1 MKDLTCLAEGQ
12 VFSTDFKET
21 GINQNEIVVGATGG
35 GKTFSTAYPRLLH
48 TYHSSVVVP
57 ISKAALKE
65 DFARL
70 FKERGYKVI
79 DLNFAE
85 PDKSEYGYNPLLF
98 CRTDEDVH
106 HLACVI
112 LEAAEKREK
121 ASDQYWVNAA
131 RNVLAAEIHL
141 IMMNAKYQNKEPN
154 IADVVLLHK
163 NIKTLPR
170 ENVCINLTRFF
181 DEADKRFPEFNAK
194 QLWMSVANLPPRTAQ
209 CVLSYVSTGLNNT
222 FSNSVVG
229 MAHRGKLVDFAQLGR
244 KKTALFITTSPV
256 NVTGDAVVNLMYGDM
271 IRELFA
277 EAEHNKEHRLKV
289 PVHMICDDFACSGK
303 IKDFERFISIFRAA
317 GISATI
323 LLQSESQLYAMYGEA
338 GATTIIDNC
347 DTYVY
352 MGGMDLKTCENVS
365 RRVNR
370 TLDSVLSMPLE
381 QVIVFRRGNNP
392 VMARRYQTLEDS
404 VYREN
409 IG

>member
-1 MKDLTCLAEGQ
+1 
-12 VFSTDFKET
+12 
-21 GINQNEIVVGATGG
+21 
-35 GKTFSTAYPRLLH
+35 
-48 TYHSSVVVP
+48 
-57 ISKAALKE
+57 
-65 DFARL
+65 
-70 FKERGYKVI
+70 
-79 DLNFAE
+79 
-85 PDKSEYGYNPLLF
+85 
-98 CRTDEDVH
+98 
-106 HLACVI
+106 VI

-131 RNVLAAEIHL
+131 R
-141 IMMNAKYQNKEPN
+141 
-154 IADVVLLHK
+154 
-163 NIKTLPR
+163 

-181 DEADKRFPEFNAK
+181 EEADKRFPEFKAK
-194 QLWMSVANLPPRTAQ
+194 QLWMSVANLPSRTAQ

-229 MAHRGKLVDFAQLGR
+229 MAHRRKLVDFAQLGR

-256 NVTGDAVVNLMYGDM
+256 NVTGDAVVNLMYG
-271 IRELFA
+271 E
-277 EAEHNKEHRLKV
+277 E
-289 PVHMICDDFACSGK
+289 
-303 IKDFERFISIFRAA
+303 
-317 GISATI
+317 
-323 LLQSESQLYAMYGEA
+323 

-404 VYREN
+404 VYKES